1 MKLNN
6 DKDLIFFISEGIPEA
21 TQELYQRY
29 ASKLYGFLLQF
40 LRDEAIAKDIL
51 HDTFETVILKA
62 KKYNDNFAVSTWLFT
77 IASNQAKNWIK
88 KQAKFSEIKEE
99 QLVTSENDIVE
110 LPLNSAINRLESKQ
124 REVILLKYQEG
135 FLIEEISQILDI
147 AEGTVKSRL
156 FNAHRRLNTLLKQY
170 E

>member
-29 ASKLYGFLLQF
+29 SAKLYGFLLK
-40 LRDEAIAKDIL
+40 LLGDEAIAKDIL

-77 IASNQAKNWIK
+77 IASNQAK
-88 KQAKFSEIKEE
+88 FSEIKEE
-99 QLVTSENDIVE
+99 QLVISANEKLEI
-110 LPLNSAINRLESKQ
+110 PLDTAISLLEQKH
-124 REVILLKYQEG
+124 REVILLKYKEG
-135 FLIEEISQILDI
+135 LLIEEISQILDVSQ
-147 AEGTVKSRL
+147 GTIKSRL
-156 FNAHRRLNTLLKQY
+156 FNAHRKLNTLLKQY